1 VVDIR
6 AMKQNAL
13 EPAPGGERAGTW
25 LKLSSA
31 TFQTDKGAS
40 SPEVRV
46 SATLAEVTPSAPR
59 DAKVFG
65 TQKASEDAPEA
76 GGASPRS
83 SLSPDEASRASAS
96 RDAAATPSA
105 EARAEPARATR
116 PQNAQDPGDPGDP
129 GDPAPASET
138 THLFTLT
145 ADVRSFKSTRRL
157 PFPTASVVVKLSLPA
172 ELLDAVSLG
181 GKPRAAAATP
191 VRTNPPAAVA
201 RASEVIL
208 QNGLGHVDFG
218 AGVMGLAT
226 ALAAGPRVAAEVWH
240 KDAYA
245 ADVLLGTA
253 TVSLAPL
260 LREPT
265 LDGYAPVMSDA
276 DPETPAAPRSAL
288 LLDAEAVK
296 VGELRVVLSLAEKG
310 PLPSWAAARDAARGP
325 DAHDA
330 HDAHDAAA
338 PDLSSSV
345 SRSALGLPSRP
356 ERAPSAVVKASTL
369 RASMERTAAAAEVV
383 AASRETAPTPRR
395 ASFAAGDGEAASA
408 ALEARTSTAGVAD
421 SLASMD
427 SLRKG
432 REYAVAWELEVWKQ
446 AQEAKWTAT
455 MRAREAERMAALEG
469 EWRRRE
475 AQREAEHRRTQDA
488 CAATEKRLAGALA
501 ATQERERRLVAA
513 EESLSVRREAER
525 REMAQRMS
533 EAQHAVRRLQQECEH
548 QLEMEKGRAADVE
561 RRAASLAE
569 RVEEANARAAAVE
582 RAFHGYKKAHLESSE
597 ASLHAE
603 IATLQQRRADAE
615 RTAHDA
621 VKSRDRFKTQIQKMA
636 KQVVALERERTY
648 LRAALANLSAQ
659 PDGAENAPPKAER
672 PRVLR
677 GVAPPKPAPSAADFA
692 TDLFGGAE
700 KPSEPQLEADPFLR
714 EFRESVAALDAEA
727 AFGDEPKANSQ
738 RSRREGQ
745 SAPREPGAVP
755 FVPAGVATRS
765 PSKSREPSR
774 SPARSPASRSREP
787 SRSPAR
793 ARPGEGEKKSAA
805 LDQLRS
811 RRARAKASQE
821 RERETRPS
829 SASRADGEVVAG
841 ANPSEPS
848 PGSWSME
855 SESGLKALFQSAR
868 EFEEERAEARGG
880 GGDAKP
886 GGEDDR
892 RTATATA
899 TATARE
905 EGGERAKPTKPA
917 TAAAAL
923 PITAAS
929 LAEKR
934 ALEKEVRRLVSER
947 AELMATGAY
956 SSSDRVIELIDEK
969 IAEITA
975 AVAKS

>member
-1 VVDIR
+1 
-6 AMKQNAL
+6 MKQNAL
-13 EPAPGGERAGTW
+13 EYAPGGEHAGSW

-31 TFQTDKGAS
+31 TFSADKGAS

-46 SATLAEVTPSAPR
+46 FATLKEVMPSARKHSASDENRSTHEKGHAP
-59 DAKVFG
+59 DAE
-65 TQKASEDAPEA
+65 SDAPET
-76 GGASPRS
+76 GYSYDASAKAVERDAS
-83 SLSPDEASRASAS
+83 VDASRASAPPPATTS
-96 RDAAATPSA
+96 ADASNVF
-105 EARAEPARATR
+105 EPKVGKKE
-116 PQNAQDPGDPGDP
+116 PQIK
-129 GDPAPASET
+129 ET

-157 PFPTASVVVKLSLPA
+157 PFPTASVVVKLSLPP

-218 AGVMGLAT
+218 AGVMALAT

-276 DPETPAAPRSAL
+276 DPETPGAPRSAL
-288 LLDAEAVK
+288 LLDSEAVK
-296 VGELRVVLSLAEKG
+296 VGEIRVVLSLAEKG
-310 PLPSWAAARDAARGP
+310 PLPSWAAARTTATAAGADAVFD
-325 DAHDA
+325 DAVA
-330 HDAHDAAA
+330 V
-338 PDLSSSV
+338 DLASSASQT
-345 SRSALGLPSRP
+345 RDPGSARP

-369 RASMERTAAAAEVV
+369 RASMERTAAAA
-383 AASRETAPTPRR
+383 AGTASRTSAPPARR
-395 ASFAAGDGEAASA
+395 AEAVEAGDGEEAIRGEKESRARLEVSAS
-408 ALEARTSTAGVAD
+408 GVAD

-446 AQEAKWTAT
+446 AQEAKWTAS
-455 MRAREAERMAALEG
+455 MRARESERMAALEG

-475 AQREAEHRRTQDA
+475 AQREAEHRRA
-488 CAATEKRLAGALA
+488 KESCLATEKRLAGALA
-501 ATQERERRLVAA
+501 SVQERERRLIAA

-561 RRAASLAE
+561 RRAESLAE

-597 ASLHAE
+597 ATLHAE

-636 KQVVALERERTY
+636 KQIVALERERTY
-648 LRAALANLSAQ
+648 LRAALANLSAR
-659 PDGAENAPPKAER
+659 DENVPATNARSNASARPPL
-672 PRVLR
+672 LR

-692 TDLFGGAE
+692 TDLFGGE
-700 KPSEPQLEADPFLR
+700 KSDASGKDKDASDPDPFLR
-714 EFRESVAALDAEA
+714 EFRESVAALEAEA
-727 AFGDEPKANSQ
+727 RGDDAVE
-738 RSRREGQ
+738 RVDRVDRRR
-745 SAPREPGAVP
+745 APPSPGTVP

-765 PSKSREPSR
+765 PAKSREPSR
-774 SPARSPASRSREP
+774 SP

-793 ARPGEGEKKSAA
+793 SRPVEAPGEKKSAA

-811 RRARAKASQE
+811 RRARLFASRETKLTQEPLE
-821 RERETRPS
+821 REGDREMPPT
-829 SASRADGEVVAG
+829 
-841 ANPSEPS
+841 
-848 PGSWSME
+848 GSWSMD

-868 EFEEERAEARGG
+868 EFEEERAAAARDAKTPPE
-880 GGDAKP
+880 GDAKKD
-886 GGEDDR
+886 GGVRTEPDLERSR
-892 RTATATA
+892 R
-899 TATARE
+899 
-905 EGGERAKPTKPA
+905 EGVTQSTGETTTSTNLSNPLSKP
-917 TAAAAL
+917 

>member
-1 VVDIR
+1 MVDIR
-6 AMKQNAL
+6 TMKQNAL
-13 EPAPGGERAGTW
+13 EHAPGGERAGAW

-31 TFQTDKGAS
+31 TFLTDKGAS

-46 SATLAEVTPSAPR
+46 SATLAEVMPVGTTR
-59 DAKVFG
+59 AKNSDERTSF
-65 TQKASEDAPEA
+65 EENEI
-76 GGASPRS
+76 ASPLLPGS
-83 SLSPDEASRASAS
+83 
-96 RDAAATPSA
+96 DAAETAREVTGTAPVAAAAVQPEETP
-105 EARAEPARATR
+105 
-116 PQNAQDPGDPGDP
+116 
-129 GDPAPASET
+129 
-138 THLFTLT
+138 HLFTLT

-157 PFPTASVVVKLSLPA
+157 PFPTASVVVKLALPA
-172 ELLDAVSLG
+172 ALLDAVSLG

-201 RASEVIL
+201 RASEAIL
-208 QNGLGHVDFG
+208 QNGLGHVDFT
-218 AGVMGLAT
+218 AGVMTLAS

-245 ADVLLGTA
+245 ADALLGTA

-265 LDGYAPVMSDA
+265 LDGYVPVMSDA
-276 DPETPAAPRSAL
+276 DPETPSAPRSAL
-288 LLDAEAVK
+288 LLDSEAVK
-296 VGELRVVLSLAEKG
+296 VGDLRVVLSLAEKG
-310 PLPSWAAARDAARGP
+310 PAPSRVAPRSSATPADA
-325 DAHDA
+325 DAV
-330 HDAHDAAA
+330 DAAA
-338 PDLSSSV
+338 TTDLSSSV
-345 SRSALGLPSRP
+345 SAVRARAPGSARP

-369 RASMERTAAAAEVV
+369 RASMERTAAAAV
-383 AASRETAPTPRR
+383 ASREMAPSAQR
-395 ASFAAGDGEAASA
+395 ASFEAGETGETRKAAPSFEAGA
-408 ALEARTSTAGVAD
+408 AD
-421 SLASMD
+421 SQASMD
-427 SLRKG
+427 ALRGG

-446 AQEAKWTAT
+446 AQEAKWTAS

-475 AQREAEHRRTQDA
+475 AQREAEHRRARDA
-488 CAATEKRLAGALA
+488 AAATEKRLAGALA
-501 ATQERERRLVAA
+501 ATQERERRLIAA

-561 RRAASLAE
+561 QRAESLAE

-615 RTAHDA
+615 RVARDA
-621 VKSRDRFKTQIQKMA
+621 VESRDRFKTQIQKMA

-648 LRAALANLSAQ
+648 LRANLSVTRGG
-659 PDGAENAPPKAER
+659 DGEDENAR
-672 PRVLR
+672 PREPRILR
-677 GVAPPKPAPSAADFA
+677 GVAPPEPAPSAVDFA
-692 TDLFGGAE
+692 TELFGGAGGDDDAPE
-700 KPSEPQLEADPFLR
+700 REPDAFLR
-714 EFRESVAALDAEA
+714 ELRESAAALDAEA
-727 AFGDEPKANSQ
+727 RGDATAAAKN
-738 RSRREGQ
+738 RRESQKKVLASSG
-745 SAPREPGAVP
+745 EVP
-755 FVPAGVATRS
+755 FVPEGVATRS
-765 PSKSREPSR
+765 PAKSREPSR
-774 SPARSPASRSREP
+774 SLAKSREP
-787 SRSPAR
+787 SRSLAKSREPSRSAAG
-793 ARPGEGEKKSAA
+793 ARPGEGEKSAA

-821 RERETRPS
+821 HEQISKTSAEGSQPEPS
-829 SASRADGEVVAG
+829 A
-841 ANPSEPS
+841 S

-855 SESGLKALFQSAR
+855 SESGLKALFRSAR
-868 EFEEERAEARGG
+868 EFEEERARAAGG
-880 GGDAKP
+880 DGDAKP
-886 GGEDDR
+886 TGGRADGSRTE
-892 RTATATA
+892 TATNAS
-899 TATARE
+899 RE
-905 EGGERAKPTKPA
+905 DESEQTKPTI
-917 TAAAAL
+917 AAKA

>member
-1 VVDIR
+1 
-6 AMKQNAL
+6 MKQNAL
-13 EPAPGGERAGTW
+13 EYAPGGEHAGSW

-31 TFQTDKGAS
+31 TFSADKGAS

-46 SATLAEVTPSAPR
+46 FATLKEVMPSARKHSASDENRSTREKTNAP
-59 DAKVFG
+59 DAE
-65 TQKASEDAPEA
+65 SDAPET
-76 GGASPRS
+76 GYSYDASAKAVERDAS
-83 SLSPDEASRASAS
+83 VDASRASAPPP
-96 RDAAATPSA
+96 ATTSA
-105 EARAEPARATR
+105 NASNVVEPKVGNKE
-116 PQNAQDPGDPGDP
+116 PQIK
-129 GDPAPASET
+129 ET

-157 PFPTASVVVKLSLPA
+157 PFPTASVVVKLSLPP

-218 AGVMGLAT
+218 AGVMALAT

-276 DPETPAAPRSAL
+276 DPETPGAPRSAL
-288 LLDAEAVK
+288 LLDSEAVK
-296 VGELRVVLSLAEKG
+296 VGEIRVVLSLAEKG
-310 PLPSWAAARDAARGP
+310 PLPSWAAARTTATAGADKNAVVDDAVAVDLASSASVNRAR
-325 DAHDA
+325 DQE
-330 HDAHDAAA
+330 
-338 PDLSSSV
+338 
-345 SRSALGLPSRP
+345 RSARP

-369 RASMERTAAAAEVV
+369 RASMERTAAAA
-383 AASRETAPTPRR
+383 AGTASRESAPFGVRR
-395 ASFAAGDGEAASA
+395 ASFEAGDGEEPIGGFESRARLEVSAS
-408 ALEARTSTAGVAD
+408 GVAD

-446 AQEAKWTAT
+446 AQEAKWTAS
-455 MRAREAERMAALEG
+455 MRARESERMAALEG

-475 AQREAEHRRTQDA
+475 AQREAEHRRA
-488 CAATEKRLAGALA
+488 KESCAATEKRLAGALA
-501 ATQERERRLVAA
+501 SVQERERRLIAT

-561 RRAASLAE
+561 RRAESLAE

-597 ASLHAE
+597 ATLHAE

-636 KQVVALERERTY
+636 KQIVALERERTY
-648 LRAALANLSAQ
+648 LRAALANLSARDENL
-659 PDGAENAPPKAER
+659 PAENARSNARSPPL
-672 PRVLR
+672 LR

-692 TDLFGGAE
+692 TDLFGGE
-700 KPSEPQLEADPFLR
+700 KGDASGKDKDASDPDPFLR
-714 EFRESVAALDAEA
+714 EFRESVAALEAEA
-727 AFGDEPKANSQ
+727 RGDDAVE
-738 RSRREGQ
+738 RVERVDRVDRRR
-745 SAPREPGAVP
+745 APASPGAVP

-765 PSKSREPSR
+765 PAKSREPSR
-774 SPARSPASRSREP
+774 SP

-793 ARPGEGEKKSAA
+793 TRPFEAPGEKKSAA

-811 RRARAKASQE
+811 RRARAQASRETKTQEPLE
-821 RERETRPS
+821 REVDREM
-829 SASRADGEVVAG
+829 
-841 ANPSEPS
+841 PS

-868 EFEEERAEARGG
+868 EFEEERAAAARDAKTPPEGDDEKNRGG
-880 GGDAKP
+880 VGTEPEPEPERSFTKSEGATPPTGETTNPTNPTNPTFKP
-886 GGEDDR
+886 
-892 RTATATA
+892 
-899 TATARE
+899 
-905 EGGERAKPTKPA
+905 
-917 TAAAAL
+917 

>member
-1 VVDIR
+1 
-6 AMKQNAL
+6 MKQNAL
-13 EPAPGGERAGTW
+13 EPAPGDERAGAW

-65 TQKASEDAPEA
+65 THDASEDAPEA
-76 GGASPRS
+76 GAASPRS
-83 SLSPDEASRASAS
+83 SLSRDEANHASAP
-96 RDAAATPSA
+96 RDAAATPST
-105 EARAEPARATR
+105 EAREKSKT
-116 PQNAQDPGDPGDP
+116 QNAPHPE
-129 GDPAPASET
+129 PAPAKET

-310 PLPSWAAARDAARGP
+310 PLPSWAAARDAARQP

-330 HDAHDAAA
+330 HDARDV
-338 PDLSSSV
+338 SSSV
-345 SRSALGLPSRP
+345 SRNALGLPSRP

-369 RASMERTAAAAEVV
+369 RASMERTAAAAETV

-408 ALEARTSTAGVAD
+408 ALEARASAAGVAD

-475 AQREAEHRRTQDA
+475 AQREAEHRRTRDA

-648 LRAALANLSAQ
+648 LRAALANLSAR
-659 PDGAENAPPKAER
+659 PDGADDAENAPPKSER

-727 AFGDEPKANSQ
+727 AFGDEPKAA

-745 SAPREPGAVP
+745 NAPREPGAVP
-755 FVPAGVATRS
+755 FVPAGIATRS
-765 PSKSREPSR
+765 PSKSRELAVSHTLSLTDPLSLSLYYTR
-774 SPARSPASRSREP
+774 CVFPLS
-787 SRSPAR
+787 
-793 ARPGEGEKKSAA
+793 
-805 LDQLRS
+805 LD
-811 RRARAKASQE
+811 
-821 RERETRPS
+821 
-829 SASRADGEVVAG
+829 
-841 ANPSEPS
+841 
-848 PGSWSME
+848 
-855 SESGLKALFQSAR
+855 
-868 EFEEERAEARGG
+868 
-880 GGDAKP
+880 
-886 GGEDDR
+886 
-892 RTATATA
+892 
-899 TATARE
+899 
-905 EGGERAKPTKPA
+905 
-917 TAAAAL
+917 
-923 PITAAS
+923 
-929 LAEKR
+929 
-934 ALEKEVRRLVSER
+934 
-947 AELMATGAY
+947 
-956 SSSDRVIELIDEK
+956 
-969 IAEITA
+969 
-975 AVAKS
+975 

>member
-1 VVDIR
+1 
-6 AMKQNAL
+6 MKQNAL
-13 EPAPGGERAGTW
+13 EYAPGGEHAGSW

-31 TFQTDKGAS
+31 TFSADKGAS

-46 SATLAEVTPSAPR
+46 FATLKEVMPSARKHSASDENRSTHEKGHAP
-59 DAKVFG
+59 DAE
-65 TQKASEDAPEA
+65 SDAPET
-76 GGASPRS
+76 GYSYDASAKAVERDAS
-83 SLSPDEASRASAS
+83 VDASRASAPPPATTS
-96 RDAAATPSA
+96 ADASNVF
-105 EARAEPARATR
+105 EPKVGKKE
-116 PQNAQDPGDPGDP
+116 PQIK
-129 GDPAPASET
+129 ET

-157 PFPTASVVVKLSLPA
+157 PFPTASVVVKLSLPP

-218 AGVMGLAT
+218 AGVMALAT

-276 DPETPAAPRSAL
+276 DPETPGAPRSAL
-288 LLDAEAVK
+288 LLDSEAVK
-296 VGELRVVLSLAEKG
+296 VGEIRVVLSLAEKG
-310 PLPSWAAARDAARGP
+310 PLPSWAAARTTATAAGADAVFD
-325 DAHDA
+325 DAVA
-330 HDAHDAAA
+330 V
-338 PDLSSSV
+338 DLASSASQT
-345 SRSALGLPSRP
+345 RDPGSARP

-369 RASMERTAAAAEVV
+369 RASMERTAAAA
-383 AASRETAPTPRR
+383 AGTASRTSAPPARR
-395 ASFAAGDGEAASA
+395 AEAVEAGDGEEAIRGEKESRARLEVSAS
-408 ALEARTSTAGVAD
+408 GVAD

-446 AQEAKWTAT
+446 AQEAKWTAS
-455 MRAREAERMAALEG
+455 MRARESERMAALEG

-475 AQREAEHRRTQDA
+475 AQREAEHRRA
-488 CAATEKRLAGALA
+488 KESCLATEKRLAGALA
-501 ATQERERRLVAA
+501 SVQERERRLIAA

-561 RRAASLAE
+561 RRAESLAE

-597 ASLHAE
+597 ATLHAE

-636 KQVVALERERTY
+636 KQIVALERERTY
-648 LRAALANLSAQ
+648 LRAALANLSAR
-659 PDGAENAPPKAER
+659 DENVPATNARSNASARPPL
-672 PRVLR
+672 LR

-692 TDLFGGAE
+692 TDLFGGE
-700 KPSEPQLEADPFLR
+700 KSDASGKDKDASDPDPFLR
-714 EFRESVAALDAEA
+714 EFRESVAALEAEA
-727 AFGDEPKANSQ
+727 RGDDAVE
-738 RSRREGQ
+738 RVDRVDRRR
-745 SAPREPGAVP
+745 APPSPGTVP

-765 PSKSREPSR
+765 PAKSREPSR
-774 SPARSPASRSREP
+774 SP

-793 ARPGEGEKKSAA
+793 SRPVEAPGEKKSAA

-811 RRARAKASQE
+811 RRARLFASRETKLTQEPLE
-821 RERETRPS
+821 REGDREMPPT
-829 SASRADGEVVAG
+829 
-841 ANPSEPS
+841 
-848 PGSWSME
+848 GSWSMD

-868 EFEEERAEARGG
+868 EFEEERAAAARDAKTPPE
-880 GGDAKP
+880 GDAKKD
-886 GGEDDR
+886 GGVRTEPDLERSR
-892 RTATATA
+892 R
-899 TATARE
+899 
-905 EGGERAKPTKPA
+905 EGVTQSTGETTNLSNLSNPLSKP
-917 TAAAAL
+917 

>member
-1 VVDIR
+1 
-6 AMKQNAL
+6 MKQNAL
-13 EPAPGGERAGTW
+13 EDAPGGERAGAW

-46 SATLAEVTPSAPR
+46 SATLAEVTPES
-59 DAKVFG
+59 
-65 TQKASEDAPEA
+65 ASEENGNA
-76 GGASPRS
+76 S
-83 SLSPDEASRASAS
+83 SLPSGS
-96 RDAAATPSA
+96 DAAADRARAGAATDGDAGATPSPLST
-105 EARAEPARATR
+105 ARETAATK
-116 PQNAQDPGDPGDP
+116 GV
-129 GDPAPASET
+129 APEET
-138 THLFTLT
+138 PHLFTLT

-172 ELLDAVSLG
+172 ALLDAASLG
-181 GKPRAAAATP
+181 GASRAAAATP

-201 RASEVIL
+201 RASEAIL
-208 QNGLGHVDFG
+208 QNGLGKVDFS
-218 AGVMGLAT
+218 AGVMTLAT

-245 ADVLLGTA
+245 ADALLGTA

-276 DPETPAAPRSAL
+276 DPETPGAPRAAL
-288 LLDAEAVK
+288 LLDSEAVK
-296 VGELRVVLSLAEKG
+296 VGDLRVVLSLAEKG
-310 PLPSWAAARDAARGP
+310 PAPSWAAARATATFAGGDAA
-325 DAHDA
+325 
-330 HDAHDAAA
+330 DAAA
-338 PDLSSSV
+338 AAAADPSSSV
-345 SRSALGLPSRP
+345 ARARDPTGFAKP
-356 ERAPSAVVKASTL
+356 ERAPSAVVKATTL
-369 RASMERTAAAAEVV
+369 RASMERTAAAAAA
-383 AASRETAPTPRR
+383 AASRGTAPSPRR
-395 ASFAAGDGEAASA
+395 ASFAAGETDAAPPF
-408 ALEARTSTAGVAD
+408 EAGVAD

-446 AQEAKWTAT
+446 AQEAKWTAS

-475 AQREAEHRRTQDA
+475 AQREAEHRRTRDA
-488 CAATEKRLAGALA
+488 AAATEKRLAGALA
-501 ATQERERRLVAA
+501 ATQERERRLIAA

-561 RRAASLAE
+561 RRAESLAE

-597 ASLHAE
+597 ASMQAE

-648 LRAALANLSAQ
+648 LRAALANLSVAR
-659 PDGAENAPPKAER
+659 DGDGGDENARPRE

-692 TDLFGGAE
+692 TDLFGGADGDADAADATE
-700 KPSEPQLEADPFLR
+700 REPEAFLR
-714 EFRESVAALDAEA
+714 EFRESAAALDAEA
-727 AFGDEPKANSQ
+727 RGDAAAAAAAKT
-738 RSRREGQ
+738 RRESQ
-745 SAPREPGAVP
+745 KAPASPGAVP

-765 PSKSREPSR
+765 PAK
-774 SPARSPASRSREP
+774 SREP

-793 ARPGEGEKKSAA
+793 ARPGEGEKSAA

-811 RRARAKASQE
+811 RRARAKSS
-821 RERETRPS
+821 REREPTAKETSAFSGSAPAPS
-829 SASRADGEVVAG
+829 A
-841 ANPSEPS
+841 S

-855 SESGLKALFQSAR
+855 SESGLKALFASAR
-868 EFEEERAEARGG
+868 EFEEERARGG
-880 GGDAKP
+880 DGDAKA
-886 GGEDDR
+886 GGRADGSRTE
-892 RTATATA
+892 TATATIA
-899 TATARE
+899 PPRE
-905 EGGERAKPTKPA
+905 GEGDETEKADETKPTI
-917 TAAAAL
+917 AAKA

-934 ALEKEVRRLVSER
+934 ALEKEVRRLVNER

-969 IAEITA
+969 IAEITK

>member
-1 VVDIR
+1 
-6 AMKQNAL
+6 MKQNAL

-105 EARAEPARATR
+105 EARAESAHATR

-548 QLEMEKGRAADVE
+548 QLEMETGRAADVE

-727 AFGDEPKANSQ
+727 AFGDEPKAA
-738 RSRREGQ
+738 RSRREGR

-899 TATARE
+899 TARE

-917 TAAAAL
+917 TAAATL

>member
-1 VVDIR
+1 
-6 AMKQNAL
+6 
-13 EPAPGGERAGTW
+13 
-25 LKLSSA
+25 
-31 TFQTDKGAS
+31 
-40 SPEVRV
+40 
-46 SATLAEVTPSAPR
+46 
-59 DAKVFG
+59 
-65 TQKASEDAPEA
+65 
-76 GGASPRS
+76 
-83 SLSPDEASRASAS
+83 
-96 RDAAATPSA
+96 
-105 EARAEPARATR
+105 
-116 PQNAQDPGDPGDP
+116 
-129 GDPAPASET
+129 
-138 THLFTLT
+138 
-145 ADVRSFKSTRRL
+145 VRSFKSTRRL

-548 QLEMEKGRAADVE
+548 QLEMEKGARRR
-561 RRAASLAE
+561 RRAARGVARRARGGGQRARRRGGA
-569 RVEEANARAAAVE
+569 RVPRVQEGAPGVLPRRV
-582 RAFHGYKKAHLESSE
+582 
-597 ASLHAE
+597 LHAE

-659 PDGAENAPPKAER
+659 PDGAENAENAPPKAER

-892 RTATATA
+892 RPATA

>member
-1 VVDIR
+1 
-6 AMKQNAL
+6 MKQNAL
-13 EPAPGGERAGTW
+13 EPAPGGERAGAW

-65 TQKASEDAPEA
+65 TQKVSEDAPEA

-83 SLSPDEASRASAS
+83 SLSRDEASHASAS

-116 PQNAQDPGDPGDP
+116 PQNAPDP
-129 GDPAPASET
+129 GDPAPAPET

-325 DAHDA
+325 DARDA
-330 HDAHDAAA
+330 ADAADAAA
-338 PDLSSSV
+338 PDLASSV

-369 RASMERTAAAAEVV
+369 RASMERAAAAAETV

-395 ASFAAGDGEAASA
+395 ASFAAGDGEA
-408 ALEARTSTAGVAD
+408 AGVAD

-821 RERETRPS
+821 HERETRPS

-892 RTATATA
+892 PPATA